1 MRRIVVGVDG
11 STHADRALHWA
22 VRQAQ
27 LTGASLEL
35 VHGYVVHPHAG
46 MLVYDERE
54 AASATLNAI
63 VERNRTSLDGLQWTT
78 ALVPTLWSP
87 AGALQEAGEHADLV
101 VVGSRGLGG
110 FKELLLGATSYRTA
124 AHAAAPAAV
133 IRGGS
138 DTEDLDGRRE
148 VVAGI
153 DDSRA
158 GRRALRWALE
168 EAARRGVTLT
178 VVHAYPPPTDWMV
191 AGMVTDEDIDE
202 YREMVR
208 DNAAELVDR
217 AITDLTAP
225 GDVDVQ
231 RVVAAGMPA
240 GVLLDQ
246 AGADRLLVVG
256 TRGRGALG
264 RVVLGSV
271 SHQCLHH
278 ATGPVIVV
286 P

>member
-11 STHADRALHWA
+11 SAHADRALRWA

-27 LTGASLEL
+27 ATGASVEL

-54 AASATLNAI
+54 AADATLNAI
-63 VERNRTSLDGLQWTT
+63 VERNRTSLDGVRWTA

-87 AGALQEAGEHADLV
+87 AGALEEAGEHADLV

-124 AHAAAPAAV
+124 AHAAAPVAV
-133 IRGGS
+133 IREGF

-158 GRRALRWALE
+158 GRRALRWAFE

-178 VVHAYPPPTDWMV
+178 VVHAYPPSTDWLV
-191 AGMVTDEDIDE
+191 AGMVTDDDLDA
-202 YREMVR
+202 YRTMVR
-208 DNAAELVDR
+208 DNAAEMVDH
-217 AITDLTAP
+217 AITDLAAP
-225 GDVDVQ
+225 ADVDVR

-240 GVLLDQ
+240 GVLLDH

-278 ATGPVIVV
+278 ATGPVVV
-286 P
+286 VS